1 MTNHISEFLEELKT
15 RGVAIIPHEERLRID
30 APVGLLT
37 STDRER
43 LAAHKDE
50 ILHHL
55 RQGFGKGEVV
65 QSGDVIYW
73 VSPVVGPAG
82 PATVLARSGQWLL
95 VDKPSHVVAVPI
107 VHENWGVRRVAG
119 NGE

>member
-15 RGVAIIPHEERLRID
+15 RGVAIIPYDERLRID

-43 LAAHKDE
+43 LAAHKNE

-55 RQGFGKGEVV
+55 RQCVGKGDVV
-65 QSGDVIYW
+65 ESGDVIYW

-82 PATVLARSGQWLL
+82 PATVLARSGKWLL
-95 VDKPSHVVAVPI
+95 VNKPSHEVAAPI
-107 VHENWGVRRVAG
+107 VHESWDVHRVAR